1 MFRSKCQNRLQP
13 PVEAGAWWTN
23 PGLGSSV
30 DTRPGSASELGFRTV
45 AGVLCGSRDRRMR
58 RGKSGVPK
66 KRPRF
71 ASLPLEA
78 PTCLQRGPSL
88 PIPKSKQERPH
99 PAPGRRTQLGDPL
112 HQNLRSGHQGT
123 GGCDQ
128 GENKHGG
135 GHVPFFRITP
145 TSEYPGAGGREGRRT
160 GASLSLGEQR
170 IKYEWSPSSHPF
182 PD

>member
-1 MFRSKCQNRLQP
+1 MRFQGQEDAQREKR
-13 PVEAGAWWTN
+13 GA
-23 PGLGSSV
+23 
-30 DTRPGSASELGFRTV
+30 E
-45 AGVLCGSRDRRMR
+45 
-58 RGKSGVPK
+58 

-88 PIPKSKQERPH
+88 PIPESKQERPH

-128 GENKHGG
+128 REHKHGG
-135 GHVPFFRITP
+135 EATFLFSG
-145 TSEYPGAGGREGRRT
+145 
-160 GASLSLGEQR
+160 
-170 IKYEWSPSSHPF
+170 
-182 PD
+182 